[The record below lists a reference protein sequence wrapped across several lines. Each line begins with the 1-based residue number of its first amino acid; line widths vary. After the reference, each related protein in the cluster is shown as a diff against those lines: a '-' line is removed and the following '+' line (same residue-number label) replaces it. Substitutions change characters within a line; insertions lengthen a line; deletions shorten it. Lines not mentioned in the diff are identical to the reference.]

1 MDRVGIEEKLFAT
14 TSNLSGGQRQRVA
27 VARSIFQSPSAIL
40 ADEPVSSVDPAR
52 ARSLVELLLKVAD
65 EEKTTLI
72 MSLHNLELAM
82 EKFPRV
88 VGMRNGSVQF
98 DRSPDQISKEEL
110 QELYELEE
118 KEILEDG

>member
-1 MDRVGIEEKLFAT
+1 MGSEMCIRDR
-14 TSNLSGGQRQRVA
+14 
-27 VARSIFQSPSAIL
+27 
-40 ADEPVSSVDPAR
+40 PVSSVDPAR

-110 QELYELEE
+110 QELYQLEE

>member
-1 MDRVGIEEKLFAT
+1 
-14 TSNLSGGQRQRVA
+14 
-27 VARSIFQSPSAIL
+27 
-40 ADEPVSSVDPAR
+40 
-52 ARSLVELLLKVAD
+52 
-65 EEKTTLI
+65 
-72 MSLHNLELAM
+72 M